1 MTSNSNGSPD
11 LARDYVADAEE
22 LVRLILPSCQD
33 HPHLYNRFASM
44 VQSMY
49 KEADAVA
56 GEKVEQISFVQSMPT
71 AVISELD
78 DYVWQER
85 IQDAQRV
92 DFLILQKLRYLR
104 PTNKAKL
111 AALQRRLHQE
121 VSELQRDQVEQ
132 TKRRLVELKRTLMLM
147 QVLMKECANDHVHV
161 YNLFAVEMQRI
172 QTDYARLKSMEQQE
186 HYQNING
193 ETPLPFWH
201 RVKQSLTPPG
211 SPQTPRPRERLSED
225 NATAE
230 DRWMDVVWL
239 DDAIDRMQDEPVVGR
254 LLVRFKSKCAAE
266 AKTLQKREAL
276 QMMPALAPQ
285 VPNLTVG
292 Y

>member
-1 MTSNSNGSPD
+1 MSVSYPLQRVRSTSSSTIMTSNSNGSPD

-132 TKRRLVELKRTLMLM
+132 TKRRLIELKRTLMLM
-147 QVLMKECANDHVHV
+147 QVLMKECITDHVHV

-172 QTDYARLKSMEQQE
+172 QADYARLKSMEQQE
-186 HYQNING
+186 Q
-193 ETPLPFWH
+193 
-201 RVKQSLTPPG
+201 RRDAASLLAPRKAKFDPTRISTNTPP
-211 SPQTPRPRERLSED
+211 S
-225 NATAE
+225 
-230 DRWMDVVWL
+230 
-239 DDAIDRMQDEPVVGR
+239 
-254 LLVRFKSKCAAE
+254 
-266 AKTLQKREAL
+266 
-276 QMMPALAPQ
+276 
-285 VPNLTVG
+285 
-292 Y
+292 